1 MAWRSRS
8 PLSPF
13 LLLLVAATLGC
24 NREPAID
31 GTAVAA
37 IRLEKEA
44 QEIWAL
50 SREWAVADSMR
61 DVARAVTFYAP
72 HAVEMASNTP
82 IVKGQD
88 AIQRWYQSW
97 LLNPNNRLEFA
108 TDTVEVAEGRDFA
121 YERGTYRFYTKTES
135 GEDVDVGKY
144 LTVWK
149 KIDGQWKVV
158 ADMANSDKPL
168 P

>member
-1 MAWRSRS
+1 MASRS
-8 PLSPF
+8 LCTFLP
-13 LLLLVAATLGC
+13 LLLIGTFGC
-24 NREPAID
+24 GDRQPALD
-31 GTAVAA
+31 GTATGAP
-37 IRLEKEA
+37 RLEAEA
-44 QEIWAL
+44 ETIRAL
-50 SREWAVADSMR
+50 SREWAVADSLR

-72 HAVEMASNTP
+72 GAVEMASNTP
-82 IVKGQD
+82 IVRGQD

-97 LLNPNNRLEFA
+97 LLDPKNRIEFA
-108 TDTVEVAEGRDFA
+108 TDTVEVAEARDLA
-121 YERGTYRFYTKTES
+121 YERGNYRFYTRSES

>member
-1 MAWRSRS
+1 
-8 PLSPF
+8 
-13 LLLLVAATLGC
+13 
-24 NREPAID
+24 
-31 GTAVAA
+31 
-37 IRLEKEA
+37 
-44 QEIWAL
+44 
-50 SREWAVADSMR
+50 MR
-61 DVARAVTFYAP
+61 GVARAVTFYAP
-72 HAVEMASNTP
+72 NAVEMASNTP

-121 YERGTYRFYTKTES
+121 YERGTYRFHTKTES